1 MLFQFLETIGDLIS
15 AIIGVIMNFFSMLF
29 TLLTAIP
36 KAIAYLIG
44 VIGYMP
50 AFVGSVIIISVGI
63 AVTITV
69 LNHWGN

>member
-1 MLFQFLETIGDLIS
+1 MVLNFLETIGDLIS
-15 AIIGVIMNFFSMLF
+15 AVIGIVMNFFSMLF

-36 KAIAYLIG
+36 KAIAYLIA

-50 AFVGSVIIISVGI
+50 AFVGSIIIVSVGI